1 MTNSDRYTQI
11 LLEEIRAQNRALLEG
26 QASLLG
32 LPAKVDKIEDDVA
45 ELKSDVKVIKAVL
58 RANNDDVK
66 NHEKRITKL
75 EKHTFGK
82 AISAKAA

>member
-11 LLEEIRAQNRALLEG
+11 LLEEIRDQNRALLEG

-32 LPAKVDKIEDDVA
+32 LPADVQILKDDVA

-58 RANNDDVK
+58 RATNDDVK

-82 AISAKAA
+82 AISAKVA